1 MSEKATEKKPAGAA
15 EFLKNLPSYKK
26 ENFSRFVAD
35 ASGRSTNQ
43 TNRAD
48 TRLVCG
54 DETSSQTIVTEKTSI
69 LLRYLHDHWDRK
81 ANSRK
86 RTVRKESDESE
97 PFTALHGDGASS
109 SSGNV
114 QSGQPPRKMPRTL

>member
-1 MSEKATEKKPAGAA
+1 MNENATEKKPTAAA

-35 ASGRSTNQ
+35 ASTRSANQ
-43 TNRAD
+43 SNRAD
-48 TRLVCG
+48 TRIVCG
-54 DETSSQTIVTEKTSI
+54 DDSTSQAIVTEKTSI

-97 PFTALHGDGASS
+97 PFTALHGDGGGSA
-109 SSGNV
+109 SGNI
-114 QSGQPPRKMPRTL
+114 QSGQPSRKMPRAL